1 MFKFFQ
7 LLSAPFIIS
16 KSVFIYLCSFKTKK
30 LHMKTLFTI
39 FTLLLVTSSAFAQN
53 GDYDELLRK
62 SRRARTTSTILV
74 STGPVI
80 AAGGIGTLIYG
91 LLQNEMGEWDYYYD
105 QNGNYIEVP
114 PKKHTTEIVV
124 GAAGTVVGIALALTS
139 IHFSNKASD
148 LKREARKAKLK
159 AGTDRINIPGLQNGF
174 ASNKAKQF
182 KISLMIPL
190 GR

>member
-1 MFKFFQ
+1 
-7 LLSAPFIIS
+7 
-16 KSVFIYLCSFKTKK
+16 
-30 LHMKTLFTI
+30 MKTLFTI
-39 FTLLLVTSSAFAQN
+39 VTLLLVTSTAFAQG

-74 STGPVI
+74 ATGPVI

-91 LLQNEMGEWDYYYD
+91 LLQNEIGESDYYFD

-114 PKKHTTEIVV
+114 AKKHTTEIVV
-124 GAAGTVVGIALALTS
+124 GAAGALAGIALALTS

-159 AGTDRINIPGLQNGF
+159 ASTDRISIPGLQNGF
-174 ASNKAKQF
+174 ANNRTRQF
-182 KISLMIPL
+182 KLSLVIPL